1 MTSNAER
8 REQVLLQMV
17 AYLGGVVDA
26 TLDDENAVMR
36 VCSQMGEDYARLDEL
51 RDETKVA

>member
-1 MTSNAER
+1 MTSNAEK
-8 REQVLLQMV
+8 REQILLEMV

-36 VCSQMGEDYARLDEL
+36 VCSQMGEYYARLDEL
-51 RDETKVA
+51 RDETEVA